1 MRGRRPIG
9 PELVEH
15 LDGSA
20 RARRRMQVILETIAG
35 TTRVTEACE
44 QLGICAQRFEALRAE
59 AIGAGI
65 VALEPKPAGRPA
77 RVAPDHAPEVARL
90 EARVEQL
97 EAELAAARVRA
108 ELAGVLPPRR
118 GPVSGKAR
126 PRSGRAK
133 ESHRSRS
140 GNPAPTN

>member
-1 MRGRRPIG
+1 MR
-9 PELVEH
+9 
-15 LDGSA
+15 
-20 RARRRMQVILETIAG
+20 VILETIAG
-35 TTRVTEACE
+35 TTRVTEARE
-44 QLGICAQRFEALRAE
+44 RLGICAQRFEALRAE

-65 VALEPKPAGRPA
+65 AALEPKPAGRPA
-77 RVAPDHAPEVARL
+77 RAPDRPPEVARL
-90 EARVEQL
+90 AARVEQL

-118 GPVSGKAR
+118 GRVAGKAR

-140 GNPAPTN
+140 GNSSKTN